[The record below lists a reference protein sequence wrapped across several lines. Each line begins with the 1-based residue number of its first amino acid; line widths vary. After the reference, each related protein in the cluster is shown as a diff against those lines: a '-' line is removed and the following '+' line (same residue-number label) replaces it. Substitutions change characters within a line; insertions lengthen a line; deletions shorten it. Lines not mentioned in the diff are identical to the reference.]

1 MKKIL
6 LLVAMAA
13 ALTGCGADDYDW
25 DATKA
30 KATEICLDFGGKI
43 KYMEYNAIKAEK
55 FAFYAKCINTSTGNE
70 FGVGFPGVRKEG
82 K

>member
-13 ALTGCGADDYDW
+13 TLTGCGADDYDW

-30 KATEICLDFGGKI
+30 KATEICLDFGGKV
-43 KYMEYNAIKAEK
+43 KYMEYAPFRRESSS
-55 FAFYAKCINTSTGNE
+55 FDVRCINTNTGIQ
-70 FGVGFPGVRKEG
+70 FWVSISGVRKEG